1 MPWPCWPGL
10 FCAPALRGKR
20 PAYRPEVLSSA
31 PFYSYS
37 MPLSLSEVKDRAI
50 RFAQEWQGE
59 TREHAEAKA
68 FWGDFFTVFGVNRR
82 RVATFEE
89 PVKKLSGQQG
99 FIDLLWKGTLL
110 VEHKSRGKD
119 LDKAVQQAKDYFP
132 GLKDHELP
140 KYILVSD
147 FARFRLY
154 DLDEGT
160 SFDFGLE
167 ELHQHL
173 HLFSFL
179 TGYQKRQYQAED
191 PANIRAAEL
200 MGELHDALLRGG
212 YHGHKLE
219 VLLVRIL
226 FCLFAE
232 DTAIFEKDAF
242 REFLEA
248 HTRPDGS
255 DVGAQLAQF
264 FSVLD
269 QPHAERQRQL
279 PAHLQQLPYVNG
291 SLFTEFFPFPAFD
304 EALREQLVRCT
315 YFDWSRIS
323 PAIFGSLFQSVTDPV
338 KRRNLGA
345 HYTSEANILKV
356 LQGLFL
362 DELRQE
368 LTQAGQNRPRLNALH
383 LRLEQLR
390 FLDPS
395 CGCGNF
401 LVVTYRELRLLEQ
414 EILERLFADRR
425 ATGQTVDLALYARV
439 QVDQAYGIEV
449 EEFPARIAEVAMWL
463 MDHQLN
469 LRLSEA
475 FGNLYLR
482 LPLTRTARIV
492 HGNALTTDWETVAPK
507 DQLSYILG
515 NPPFIGQRLQTV
527 KQKAEVAAVANRLK
541 SVGNLDYVSAWFLKA
556 AQYMQDTHVKAAF
569 VSTNSITQG
578 EQVGTLWNEMM
589 NRYGVKIHFAHRTF
603 KWSNEARGNAN
614 VFCVIVGF
622 GIDEPKQAIL
632 YDYATPKAA
641 AQGRV
646 VKQINPYLIEAD
658 SLVVTS
664 RTKPISAVPPM
675 VWGNKPTDGGHL
687 VLSDEEKSE
696 LVAAEPA
703 AAKYIRRFLGGQE
716 FLYNEARWCLWLKDA
731 SPSELK
737 AMPLVM
743 ERVGKV
749 KQMRLESTKA
759 ATQKWAAYPQV
770 FMEIRQPDTTY
781 LALPEVSSE
790 NRTYIPI
797 GFLEPEVIASN
808 KLQMVP
814 NGTPYLFGVMT
825 SLMHMT
831 WMRLVCGRLE
841 SRFSYSGTLV
851 YNNFPFPPTPSA
863 KQVAAVEA
871 AAQLV
876 LAARAQFP
884 EESLATL
891 YDPLTMPPALVKAHQ
906 TLDRAVDLCYR
917 PAAFPTELSRLE
929 FLFEQYRQLQAPLLP
944 PAPKPGRKARPAV

>member
-1 MPWPCWPGL
+1 
-10 FCAPALRGKR
+10 
-20 PAYRPEVLSSA
+20 
-31 PFYSYS
+31 

-68 FWGDFFTVFGVNRR
+68 FWGDFFNVFGVNRR

-191 PANIRAAEL
+191 PANIKAAEL

-269 QPHAERQRQL
+269 QPPQERQRQL

-304 EALREQLVRCT
+304 AGLREQLIRCT

-356 LQGLFL
+356 IQGLFL

-368 LTQAGQNRPRLNALH
+368 LTQAGQNRPRLDALH
-383 LRLEQLR
+383 RRLEQLR

-414 EILERLFADRR
+414 EILERLFQDRR

-507 DQLSYILG
+507 HQLSYILG
-515 NPPFIGQRLQTV
+515 NPPFIGYHLQT
-527 KQKAEVAAVANRLK
+527 KQQKAEMATLFKGVNGAGL
-541 SVGNLDYVSAWFLKA
+541 LDFASAWFYKA
-556 AQYMQDTHVKAAF
+556 AQYMKGTSIRAAL
-569 VSTNSITQG
+569 VSTNSIVQG
-578 EQVGTLWNEMM
+578 EQVGILWNELFT
-589 NRYGVKIHFAHRTF
+589 NQQVKIHFAHRTF
-603 KWSNEARGNAN
+603 KWNNEARGNAQ
-614 VFCVIVGF
+614 VYCVIIGF
-622 GIDEPKQAIL
+622 GPEDSPKHFI
-632 YDYATPKAA
+632 YDYSTPRAEPM
-641 AQGRV
+641 RREV
-646 VKQINPYLIEAD
+646 SRINSYLIEAD
-658 SLVVTS
+658 NTLISG
-664 RTKPISAVPPM
+664 RTKPLSHVPEM
-675 VWGNKPTDGGHL
+675 VNGNKPVDGGFFFL
-687 VLSDEEKSE
+687 NDVEKDE
-696 LVAAEPA
+696 LLLNEPR
-703 AAKYIRRFLGGQE
+703 AKDYIKPFLGAQE
-716 FLYNEARWCLWLKDA
+716 FLRNQNRWSLWLEGI
-731 SPSELK
+731 SPSVLKEL
-737 AMPLVM
+737 PLVSQ
-743 ERVGKV
+743 RVNQV
-749 KQMRLESTKA
+749 RLFRLDSSKA
-759 ATQKWAAYPQV
+759 DTVRMAQYPTLFGQT
-770 FMEIRQPDTTY
+770 RQPKNNY
-781 LALPEVSSE
+781 LLIPRHSSE
-790 NRTYIPI
+790 NRRYVPFGFFTPDVILGDSCMSIPN
-797 GFLEPEVIASN
+797 A
-808 KLQMVP
+808 
-814 NGTPYLFGVMT
+814 TPYLFGVMT
-825 SLMHMT
+825 SEMHMA
-831 WMRLVCGRLE
+831 WMRQICGRIK
-841 SRFSYSGTLV
+841 SDFRYSATLV
-851 YNNFPFPPTPSA
+851 YNNFPFPASPSA

-871 AAQLV
+871 AAQQV

-906 TLDRAVDLCYR
+906 QLDKAVDLCYR

-944 PAPKPGRKARPAV
+944 PPPKRPRKSAA

>member
-1 MPWPCWPGL
+1 
-10 FCAPALRGKR
+10 
-20 PAYRPEVLSSA
+20 
-31 PFYSYS
+31 

-68 FWGDFFTVFGVNRR
+68 FWGDFFNVFGVNRR

-356 LQGLFL
+356 IQGLFL

-368 LTQAGQNRPRLNALH
+368 LAQAGQNRPRLNALH

-515 NPPFIGQRLQTV
+515 NPPFIGSKLMTEGQRKELL
-527 KQKAEVAAVANRLK
+527 AVAGPKLQGAG
-541 SVGNLDYVSAWFLKA
+541 VLDYVAAWYLKA
-556 AQYMQDTHVKAAF
+556 AQYAQNTAIRVAL

-578 EQVGTLWNEMM
+578 EQVSILWGEMLNHYKM
-589 NRYGVKIHFAHRTF
+589 HVQFAHRTF

-622 GIDEPKQAIL
+622 GAQAL
-632 YDYATPKAA
+632 PTRRLFDYATPKSAP
-641 AQGRV
+641 QELQ
-646 VKQINPYLIEAD
+646 VKNINPYLVDGPDI
-658 SLVVTS
+658 LVG
-664 RTKPISAVPPM
+664 RRQMPISPVPGINF
-675 VWGNKPTDGGHL
+675 GNMPLDGGNL
-687 VLSDEEKSE
+687 LLSDEDKHE
-696 LVAAEPA
+696 LLAKEPGAAPFIKQFMGA
-703 AAKYIRRFLGGQE
+703 QE
-716 FLYNEARWCLWLKDA
+716 FIRNEKRWCLWLVDA

-737 AMPLVM
+737 
-743 ERVGKV
+743 K
-749 KQMRLESTKA
+749 
-759 ATQKWAAYPQV
+759 
-770 FMEIRQPDTTY
+770 
-781 LALPEVSSE
+781 LPEVMKRVEGVRQFRAASVAASTQKFAATPTLFRDRKLPTAYLIVPSVSSE
-790 NRTYIPI
+790 ARRYIPI
-797 GFLEPEVIASN
+797 GFLTDEVVPSN
-808 KLQMVP
+808 LVFTIP
-814 NGTPYLFGVMT
+814 DATSYLFGVLT
-825 SLMHMT
+825 SHMHMA
-831 WMRLVCGRLE
+831 WMRQVCGRLE
-841 SRFSYSGTLV
+841 SRYRYSKDLV
-851 YNNFPFPPTPSA
+851 YNNFPFPATPSA

-871 AAQLV
+871 AAQQV

-944 PAPKPGRKARPAV
+944 PPAKPKRPRKPAA

>member
-1 MPWPCWPGL
+1 M
-10 FCAPALRGKR
+10 A
-20 PAYRPEVLSSA
+20 
-31 PFYSYS
+31 
-37 MPLSLSEVKDRAI
+37 LSLSELKDRAI

-68 FWGDFFTVFGVNRR
+68 FWGDFFNVFGVNRR

-160 SFDFGLE
+160 NHDFPLE

-179 TGYQKRQYQAED
+179 TGYQKRQYKDED
-191 PANIRAAEL
+191 PANIKAAEL
-200 MGELHDALLRGG
+200 MGELHDALLRDG

-242 REFLEA
+242 RAFLEEN
-248 HTRPDGS
+248 TREDGS
-255 DVGAQLAQF
+255 DVGAQLAQW

-269 QPHAERQRQL
+269 KPNHERQRHL
-279 PAHLQQLPYVNG
+279 PAHLQALPYVNG
-291 SLFTEFFPFPAFD
+291 SLFTEFFEFPAFD
-304 EALREQLVRCT
+304 QALREHLIRCT

-345 HYTSEANILKV
+345 HYTSETNILKV
-356 LQGLFL
+356 IQGLFL

-368 LTQAGQNRPRLNALH
+368 LAQAGQNRQRLDQLH
-383 LRLEQLR
+383 RRLEKVR

-414 EILERLFADRR
+414 EVLERLFAAQV

-482 LPLTRTARIV
+482 LPLTRTAKIV
-492 HGNALTTDWETVAPK
+492 HGNALTTDWEAVAPK
-507 DQLSYILG
+507 DQLTYILG
-515 NPPFIGQRLQTV
+515 NPPFIGYHLQT
-527 KQKAEVAAVANRLK
+527 KTQKEEMAALFNKVNGAGL
-541 SVGNLDYVSAWFLKA
+541 LDYVTAWFFKA
-556 AQYMQDTHVKAAF
+556 AKYMEGTAIRTAL
-569 VSTNSITQG
+569 VSTNSVVQG
-578 EQVGTLWNEMM
+578 EQVGILWNEIFT
-589 NRYGVKIHFAHRTF
+589 RFGVKIHFAHRTF
-603 KWSNEARGNAN
+603 KWNNEARGNAQ

-622 GIDEPKQAIL
+622 GPQDTDRHVI
-632 YDYATPKAA
+632 YDYETPRAEPL
-641 AQGRV
+641 QRQV
-646 VKQINPYLIEAD
+646 TRINSYLIEAD
-658 SLVVTS
+658 NILIASK
-664 RTKPISAVPPM
+664 TKPLCQVPEM
-675 VWGNKPTDGGHL
+675 VNGNKPVDGGGFFL
-687 VLSDEEKSE
+687 NDEEKE
-696 LVAAEPA
+696 EMLRQEPGAEPFI
-703 AAKYIRRFLGGQE
+703 KPFLGAQE
-716 FLYNEARWCLWLKDA
+716 FLRNQSRWCLWLDGIA
-731 SPSELK
+731 PSTLRDL
-737 AMPLVM
+737 PLVA
-743 ERVGKV
+743 ERVNQV
-749 KQMRLESTKA
+749 RAFRLDSSKA
-759 ATQKWAAYPQV
+759 DTVRMAQFPSLFGQT
-770 FMEIRQPDTTY
+770 RQPKTEY
-781 LALPEVSSE
+781 LLIPRHSSE
-790 NRTYIPI
+790 NRHFVPFGFFSPDVILGDSCMSIPN
-797 GFLEPEVIASN
+797 A
-808 KLQMVP
+808 
-814 NGTPYLFGVMT
+814 TPYLFGVISST
-825 SLMHMT
+825 MHNA
-831 WMRLVCGRLE
+831 WMRQICGRIK
-841 SRFSYSGTLV
+841 SDFRYSGTLV
-851 YNNFPFPPTPSA
+851 YNNFPFPPSPSP
-863 KQVAAVEA
+863 KQAAAVEA
-871 AAQLV
+871 AAQQV

-884 EESLATL
+884 TESLATL

-906 TLDRAVDLCYR
+906 QLDRAVDQCYR
-917 PAAFPTELSRLE
+917 LAAFPTELSRLE
-929 FLFEQYRQLQAPLLP
+929 YLFGEYRRLTEPLLEE
-944 PAPKPGRKARPAV
+944 AGAAAKPKSSRKALSE

>member
-1 MPWPCWPGL
+1 M
-10 FCAPALRGKR
+10 A
-20 PAYRPEVLSSA
+20 
-31 PFYSYS
+31 
-37 MPLSLSEVKDRAI
+37 LSLSELKDRAI

-68 FWGDFFTVFGVNRR
+68 FWGDFFNVFGVNRR

-160 SFDFGLE
+160 SYDFPLE

-179 TGYQKRQYQAED
+179 TGYQKRQYKDED
-191 PANIRAAEL
+191 PANIKAAEL
-200 MGELHDALLRGG
+200 MGELHDALLRDG

-242 REFLEA
+242 RSFLEEN
-248 HTRPDGS
+248 TREDGS
-255 DVGAQLAQF
+255 DVGAQLAQW

-269 QPHAERQRQL
+269 KPNHERQRHL
-279 PAHLQQLPYVNG
+279 PAHLQALPYVNG
-291 SLFTEFFPFPAFD
+291 SLFTEFFEFPAFD
-304 EALREQLVRCT
+304 QALREQLLRCT

-356 LQGLFL
+356 IQGLFL

-368 LTQAGQNRPRLNALH
+368 LAQAGQNRQRLDQLH
-383 LRLEQLR
+383 RRLEKVR

-414 EILERLFADRR
+414 EVLERLFAAQV
-425 ATGQTVDLALYARV
+425 ATGQTVDLTLYARV

-515 NPPFIGQRLQTV
+515 NPPFIGQAWQS
-527 KQKAEVAAVANRLK
+527 KEQKAQMERLF
-541 SVGNLDYVSAWFLKA
+541 VGNKMARSLDFVSAWYLKA
-556 AQYMQDTHVKAAF
+556 AQYIQDTAIKVAF

-578 EQVGTLWNEMM
+578 EQVSPLWGELMGK
-589 NRYGVKIHFAHRTF
+589 YGVKIQFAHRTF
-603 KWSNEARGNAN
+603 RWNNEARGNAA
-614 VFCVIVGF
+614 VYCVIIGF
-622 GIDEPKQAIL
+622 GLDTPAFCRL
-632 YDYATPKAA
+632 FDYPTPKSPPQEVRATTINA
-641 AQGRV
+641 YLVDGPNVLVANRSRPLSRV
-646 VKQINPYLIEAD
+646 PVMARG
-658 SLVVTS
+658 S
-664 RTKPISAVPPM
+664 M
-675 VWGNKPTDGGHL
+675 PTDGGYFI
-687 VLSDEEKSE
+687 LSDEEKAE
-696 LVAAEPA
+696 LVAKEPLA
-703 AAKYIRRFLGGQE
+703 LKFIRRYLGARE
-716 FLYNEARWCLWLKDA
+716 FLYNEVRWCLWLKEA

-737 AMPLVM
+737 ALPLVAA
-743 ERVGKV
+743 RVEGV
-749 KQMRLESTKA
+749 RQARLDSPAPSTRA
-759 ATQKWAAYPQV
+759 FAQFPTL
-770 FMEIRQPDTTY
+770 FRQDGQPTTDF

-790 NRTYIPI
+790 NRTYVPI
-797 GFLEPEVIASN
+797 GFLGPDVVPSN
-808 KLQMVP
+808 KLQIVP
-814 NGTPYLFGVMT
+814 EATPYLFGVLT
-825 SLMHMT
+825 SIMHMT
-831 WMRLVCGRLE
+831 WVNHICGRLE
-841 SRFSYSGTLV
+841 SRINYGNNLV
-851 YNNFPFPPTPSA
+851 YNNFPFPTSPSA

-871 AAQLV
+871 AAAQV
-876 LAARAQFP
+876 LAVRAQFP
-884 EESLATL
+884 DEHLATL
-891 YDPLTMPPALVKAHQ
+891 YDKLSMPPALVKAHQ
-906 TLDRAVDLCYR
+906 QLDRTVDQCYR
-917 PAAFPTELSRLE
+917 SAAFPTELSRLE
-929 FLFEQYRQLQAPLLP
+929 YLFGEYRRLTEPLLEEVG
-944 PAPKPGRKARPAV
+944 AASKPKRQRKALSE

>member
-1 MPWPCWPGL
+1 M
-10 FCAPALRGKR
+10 A
-20 PAYRPEVLSSA
+20 
-31 PFYSYS
+31 
-37 MPLSLSEVKDRAI
+37 LSLSELKDRAI

-68 FWGDFFTVFGVNRR
+68 FWGEFFNVFGVNRR

-160 SFDFGLE
+160 SHDFPLE

-179 TGYQKRQYQAED
+179 TGYQKRQYKDED
-191 PANIRAAEL
+191 PANIKAAEL
-200 MGELHDALLRGG
+200 MGELHDALLRDG

-232 DTAIFEKDAF
+232 DTAIFEKNAF
-242 REFLEA
+242 QEFLEL
-248 HTRPDGS
+248 HTREDGS
-255 DVGAQLAQF
+255 DVGAQLAQW

-269 QPHAERQRQL
+269 KPNHERQRHL
-279 PAHLQQLPYVNG
+279 PAHLQALPYVNG
-291 SLFTEFFPFPAFD
+291 SLFTEFFEFPAFD
-304 EALREQLVRCT
+304 QALREQLIRCT

-345 HYTSEANILKV
+345 HYTSETNILKV
-356 LQGLFL
+356 IQGLFL

-368 LTQAGQNRPRLNALH
+368 LAQAGQNRQRLDQLH
-383 LRLEQLR
+383 RRLEKVR

-414 EILERLFADRR
+414 EILERLFAAQV

-482 LPLTRTARIV
+482 LPLTRTARII

-507 DQLSYILG
+507 DQLCYILG
-515 NPPFIGQRLQTV
+515 NPPFIGSKPMTEGQRKELLAVAGPRLQGAGV
-527 KQKAEVAAVANRLK
+527 LDFVAAW
-541 SVGNLDYVSAWFLKA
+541 YLKA
-556 AQYMQDTHVKAAF
+556 AQYVQNTAIRVAL

-578 EQVGTLWNEMM
+578 EQVSILWGEML
-589 NRYGVKIHFAHRTF
+589 RLGVHIQFAHRTF
-603 KWSNEARGNAN
+603 KWSNEARGNAQ

-622 GIDEPKQAIL
+622 GQQAL
-632 YDYATPKAA
+632 PLRRLFDYATPRSEPQELK
-641 AQGRV
+641 
-646 VKQINPYLIEAD
+646 VKNINPYLVDTEDVIVGKR
-658 SLVVTS
+658 S
-664 RTKPISAVPPM
+664 KPLSSVPEISYGSMANDA
-675 VWGNKPTDGGHL
+675 GNL
-687 VLSDEEKSE
+687 LLSDDEKNALLQKE
-696 LVAAEPA
+696 PEAAQF
-703 AAKYIRRFLGGQE
+703 IRRFVGSQE
-716 FLYNEARWCLWLKDA
+716 FINKIPRWCLWLVDA
-731 SPSELK
+731 SPSQLK
-737 AMPLVM
+737 SLPEVAK
-743 ERVGKV
+743 RVEAV
-749 KQMRLESTKA
+749 RLYRKASKRA
-759 ATQKWAAYPQV
+759 ATAKLADFPTLFGEQ
-770 FMEIRQPDTTY
+770 RQPTSEY
-781 LALPEVSSE
+781 ILIPGVSSE
-790 NRTYIPI
+790 NRRYIPI
-797 GFLEPEVIASN
+797 GFMPPEVIASD
-808 KLQMVP
+808 LCRTVASASI
-814 NGTPYLFGVMT
+814 YHFGVLT
-825 SLMHMT
+825 SHMHMA
-831 WMRLVCGRLE
+831 WMRAVCGKLE
-841 SRFSYSGTLV
+841 GRYRYSGLIV
-851 YNNFPFPPTPSA
+851 YNNFPFPIAPST

-871 AAQLV
+871 AAAQV

-884 EESLATL
+884 EESLAAL
-891 YDPLTMPPALVKAHQ
+891 YDPHTMPPALVKAHQ
-906 TLDRAVDLCYR
+906 QLDRAVDQCYR
-917 PAAFPTELSRLE
+917 SAAFPTELSRLE
-929 FLFEQYRQLQAPLLP
+929 YLFGEYRRLTEPLLGGAAT
-944 PAPKPGRKARPAV
+944 APKPKRKPKAIA

>member
-1 MPWPCWPGL
+1 
-10 FCAPALRGKR
+10 
-20 PAYRPEVLSSA
+20 
-31 PFYSYS
+31 

-68 FWGDFFTVFGVNRR
+68 FWGDFFNVFGVNRR

-89 PVKKLSGQQG
+89 PVKKLSGHQG

-191 PANIRAAEL
+191 PANIKAAEL

-264 FSVLD
+264 FSILD
-269 QPHAERQRQL
+269 QPPQERQRQL

-304 EALREQLVRCT
+304 AGLREQLIRCT

-356 LQGLFL
+356 IQGLFL

-368 LTQAGQNRPRLNALH
+368 LAQAGQNRPRLDALH
-383 LRLEQLR
+383 RRLEQLR

-414 EILERLFADRR
+414 EILERLFQDRR

-507 DQLSYILG
+507 HQLSYILG
-515 NPPFIGQRLQTV
+515 NPPFVGAMLMDEQQRQELLN
-527 KQKAEVAAVANRLK
+527 VAGPLK
-541 SVGNLDYVSAWFLKA
+541 SAGVLDYVAAWYLKA
-556 AQYMQDTHVKAAF
+556 AQYVQGTTIRVAL

-578 EQVGTLWNEMM
+578 EQVSILWNEML
-589 NRYGVKIHFAHRTF
+589 NRYKMHVQFAHRTF

-614 VFCVIVGF
+614 VFCVIVGYGEEALPTRRLF
-622 GIDEPKQAIL
+622 
-632 YDYATPKAA
+632 DYATPKSEP
-641 AQGRV
+641 QELK
-646 VKQINPYLIEAD
+646 VKNINPYLVDGPEL
-658 SLVVTS
+658 LVTN
-664 RTKPISAVPPM
+664 RTQPLSNVPPM
-675 VWGNKPTDGGHL
+675 RFGSMPRDGGNL
-687 VLSDEEKSE
+687 ILTEEEKDE
-696 LVAAEPA
+696 FLLTEPN
-703 AAKYIRRFLGGQE
+703 AAKWIRPYTGAQE
-716 FLYNEARWCLWLKDA
+716 FINGYTRYCLWLERIG
-731 SPSELK
+731 PSELK
-737 AMPLVM
+737 SLPQIVK
-743 ERVGKV
+743 RVEATRV
-749 KQMRLESTKA
+749 FRAASKA
-759 ATQKWAAYPQV
+759 SSTQKFASTPTLFCQIA
-770 FMEIRQPDTTY
+770 QPNTQY
-781 LALPEVSSE
+781 LLIPRVSSE
-790 NRTYIPI
+790 RRLYVPI
-797 GFLEPEVIASN
+797 GFLSPETIAN
-808 KLQMVP
+808 DQVLTIADA
-814 NGTPYLFGVMT
+814 TPFLFGVLT
-825 SLMHMT
+825 SAMHMA
-831 WMRLVCGRLE
+831 WMRQICGRLK
-841 SRFSYSGTLV
+841 SDYRYSKDIV
-851 YNNFPFPPTPSA
+851 YNNFPFPASPSA

-871 AAQLV
+871 AAQQV

-891 YDPLTMPPALVKAHQ
+891 YDPLTMPPALVRAHQ
-906 TLDRAVDLCYR
+906 QLDRAVDLCYR

-944 PAPKPGRKARPAV
+944 PPPTPKRPRKSAA

>member
-1 MPWPCWPGL
+1 
-10 FCAPALRGKR
+10 
-20 PAYRPEVLSSA
+20 
-31 PFYSYS
+31 

-68 FWGDFFTVFGVNRR
+68 FWGDFFNVFGVNRR

-119 LDKAVQQAKDYFP
+119 LDKAMQQAKDYFP

-160 SFDFGLE
+160 SFDFQLE

-279 PAHLQQLPYVNG
+279 PPHLQQLPYVNG

-304 EALREQLVRCT
+304 AALREQLVRCT

-356 LQGLFL
+356 IQGLFL

-515 NPPFIGQRLQTV
+515 NPPFIGSKLMTESQRKELL
-527 KQKAEVAAVANRLK
+527 AVAGPKLQGAG
-541 SVGNLDYVSAWFLKA
+541 VLDYVAAWYLKA
-556 AQYMQDTHVKAAF
+556 AQYVQNTAIRVAL

-578 EQVGTLWNEMM
+578 EQVSILWGEML
-589 NRYGVKIHFAHRTF
+589 RLGVHIQFAHRTF
-603 KWSNEARGNAN
+603 KWSNEARGNAQ

-622 GIDEPKQAIL
+622 GQDALPVRRL
-632 YDYATPKAA
+632 FDYATPRSEPQELK
-641 AQGRV
+641 
-646 VKQINPYLIEAD
+646 VKNINPYLVDAENVIVGKR
-658 SLVVTS
+658 S
-664 RTKPISAVPPM
+664 KPLSNVPEISYGSMA
-675 VWGNKPTDGGHL
+675 NDGGNL
-687 VLSDEEKSE
+687 LLSDEEKNE
-696 LVAAEPA
+696 LLQKEPEAAQF
-703 AAKYIRRFLGGQE
+703 IRRFMGSQE
-716 FLYNEARWCLWLKDA
+716 FINKIPRWCLWLVEA
-731 SPSELK
+731 SPSQLK
-737 AMPLVM
+737 NLPEVAKRIEAV
-743 ERVGKV
+743 
-749 KQMRLESTKA
+749 RLYRQASKRA
-759 ATQKWAAYPQV
+759 ATAKLADFPTLFGEQ
-770 FMEIRQPDTTY
+770 RQPTSEY
-781 LALPEVSSE
+781 ILIPGVSSE
-790 NRTYIPI
+790 NRRYIPM
-797 GFLEPEVIASN
+797 GFMPPEVIASD
-808 KLQMVP
+808 LCRTVP
-814 NGTPYLFGVMT
+814 SASVYHFGVLT
-825 SLMHMT
+825 SQMHMA
-831 WMRLVCGRLE
+831 WMRAVCGRLK
-841 SRFSYSGTLV
+841 SDFRYSGLLV
-851 YNNFPFPPTPSA
+851 YNNFPFPATPSA

-871 AAQLV
+871 AAQQV

-944 PAPKPGRKARPAV
+944 PPAKARRTKR

>member
-1 MPWPCWPGL
+1 
-10 FCAPALRGKR
+10 
-20 PAYRPEVLSSA
+20 
-31 PFYSYS
+31 

-50 RFAQEWQGE
+50 RFAQEWQHE

-68 FWGDFFTVFGVNRR
+68 FWGEFFNVFGVNRR

-119 LDKAVQQAKDYFP
+119 LDKAGQQAKDYFP
-132 GLKDHELP
+132 GLQDHELP

-160 SFDFGLE
+160 QHDFGLS

-179 TGYQKRQYQAED
+179 TGYQKRQYQPED

-242 REFLEA
+242 RAFLEE

-255 DVGAQLAQF
+255 DVGTRLAQWF
-264 FSVLD
+264 EVLD
-269 QPHAERQRQL
+269 QAPATRQRQL
-279 PAHLQQLPYVNG
+279 PDYLQQLPYVNG

-304 EALREQLVRCT
+304 AALREQLIRCT

-356 LQGLFL
+356 IQGLFL

-368 LTQAGQNRPRLNALH
+368 LAQAGQNRPRLNALH
-383 LRLEQLR
+383 LRLEKLR

-425 ATGQTVDLALYARV
+425 ATGQTIDLALYARV

-515 NPPFIGQRLQTV
+515 NPPFIGQSWQT
-527 KQKAEVAAVANRLK
+527 KEQRAELAAVAGNMK
-541 SVGNLDYVSAWFLKA
+541 SAGILDYVSAWFLKA
-556 AQYMQDTHVKAAF
+556 AQYIQGTAIKVAF

-578 EQVGTLWNEMM
+578 EHVPVLWGELVR
-589 NRYGVKIHFAHRTF
+589 RYGVQIHFAHRTF
-603 KWSNEARGNAN
+603 KWGNEAKNNAA
-614 VFCVIVGF
+614 VYCVIVGF
-622 GIDEPKQAIL
+622 GLDAPKQAML
-632 YDYATPKAA
+632 YDYATPKSE
-641 AQGRV
+641 AQGRPV
-646 VKQINPYLIEAD
+646 RRINAYLIDTDDAW
-658 SLVVTS
+658 VTDRS
-664 RTKPISAVPPM
+664 KPLSQVPPM
-675 VWGNKPTDGGHL
+675 IKGSQPTDGGNL
-687 VLSDEEKSE
+687 LMSDAEKEE
-696 LVAAEPA
+696 LVAKEPQA
-703 AAKYIRRFLGGQE
+703 AAFIKPLLGARE
-716 FLYNEARWCLWLKDA
+716 FLYNEPRWCLWLKGA
-731 SPSELK
+731 GPSELK
-737 AMPLVM
+737 SMPLVR
-743 ERVGKV
+743 ERIQRV
-749 KQMRLESTKA
+749 KEMRLASTKESTR
-759 ATQKWAAYPQV
+759 KWANFPQL
-770 FMEIRQPDTTY
+770 FTEDRQPDSDY
-781 LALPEVSSE
+781 LLIPGVTSE
-790 NRTYIPI
+790 NRKYIPV
-797 GFLEPEVIASN
+797 GFMSKEIIATD
-808 KLQMVP
+808 LCRTIP
-814 NGTPYLFGVMT
+814 NATPYLFGVFT
-825 SLMHMT
+825 SQMHMA
-831 WMRLVCGRLE
+831 WMRQICGRLK
-841 SRFSYSGTLV
+841 SDFRYSGTLV
-851 YNNFPFPPTPSA
+851 YNNFPFPPTPTP
-863 KQVAAVEA
+863 KQTAAVEA
-871 AAQLV
+871 AAQQV

-884 EESLATL
+884 QESLATL
-891 YDPLTMPPALVKAHQ
+891 YDPLTMPPVLVKAHQ
-906 TLDRAVDLCYR
+906 QLDRAVDLCYR
-917 PAAFPTELSRLE
+917 SAAFPTELSRLE
-929 FLFEQYRQLQAPLLP
+929 FLFEHYRQLQAPLLP
-944 PAPKPGRKARPAV
+944 PPPKAGRKAPAGR

>member
-1 MPWPCWPGL
+1 M
-10 FCAPALRGKR
+10 A
-20 PAYRPEVLSSA
+20 
-31 PFYSYS
+31 
-37 MPLSLSEVKDRAI
+37 LSLSEIKDRAI

-68 FWGDFFTVFGVNRR
+68 FWGDFFNVFGVNRR

-160 SFDFGLE
+160 SVDFALE

-191 PANIRAAEL
+191 PANIKAAEL
-200 MGELHDALLRGG
+200 MGELHDALLQGG

-242 REFLEA
+242 RAFLEE
-248 HTRPDGS
+248 HTREDGS
-255 DVGAQLAQF
+255 DVGTQLAQW

-269 QPHAERQRQL
+269 QAPQDRQRQL

-304 EALREQLVRCT
+304 KALREQLIRCT

-356 LQGLFL
+356 IQGLFL

-368 LTQAGQNRPRLNALH
+368 LAAAGQNRTKLDQLH
-383 LRLEQLR
+383 RRLEKIR

-401 LVVTYRELRLLEQ
+401 LVVTYRELRVLEQ
-414 EILERLFADRR
+414 EILERQFAAQV
-425 ATGQTVDLALYARV
+425 ATGQTVDLTLYARV

-482 LPLTRTARIV
+482 LPLTRTAKIV
-492 HGNALTTDWETVAPK
+492 HGNALTTDWEAVAPK

-515 NPPFIGQRLQTV
+515 NPPFIGQAWQTAQ
-527 KQKAEVAAVANRLK
+527 QKAEVAAVAKGLK
-541 SVGNLDYVSAWFLKA
+541 AVGALDYVSAWLLKA
-556 AQYMQDTHVKAAF
+556 AQYIQDTTVKVAF

-578 EQVGTLWNEMM
+578 EQVSILWGELMQK
-589 NRYGVKIHFAHRTF
+589 YGVKIHFAHRTF

-614 VFCVIVGF
+614 VFCIIVGF
-622 GIDEPKQAIL
+622 GLETPTQCAL
-632 YDYATPKAA
+632 YDYPTPKAEPLK
-641 AQGRV
+641 RLV
-646 VKQINPYLIEAD
+646 PHINAYLVDAPDIFVAN
-658 SLVVTS
+658 
-664 RTKPISAVPPM
+664 RTKPLSKVPQM
-675 VWGNKPTDGGHL
+675 VWGNKPSDGGFL
-687 VLSDEEKSE
+687 ILSTEEKNE
-696 LVAAEPA
+696 LLTKEPSAAPWIR
-703 AAKYIRRFLGGQE
+703 KYVGGEELIRGTE
-716 FLYNEARWCLWLKDA
+716 RWCLWLVDA
-731 SPSELK
+731 SPSEIQRL
-737 AMPLVM
+737 PLVKA
-743 ERVGKV
+743 RVEAVRKT
-749 KQMRLESTKA
+749 RLGSIAPSTQKRA
-759 ATQKWAAYPQV
+759 ATPTLFVQV
-770 FMEIRQPDTTY
+770 AQPDSDY
-781 LALPEVSSE
+781 LAIPEVSSE
-790 NRTYIPI
+790 RRIYIPI
-797 GFLEPEVIASN
+797 GFLPKEVIASN
-808 KLQMVP
+808 TVQMVP
-814 NGTPYLFGVMT
+814 DATPYLFGLLT
-825 SLMHMT
+825 STMHMT
-831 WMRLVCGRLE
+831 WMRHTCGRLK
-841 SRFSYSGTLV
+841 SDFRYSSSLV
-851 YNNFPFPPTPSA
+851 YNNFPFPSSPTP

-871 AAQLV
+871 AAQQV

-884 EESLATL
+884 MESLATL

-906 TLDRAVDLCYR
+906 QLDKAVDLCYR
-917 PAAFPTELSRLE
+917 AAAFPTELSRLE
-929 FLFEQYRQLQAPLLP
+929 YLFAEYRRLTEPVLDAGKLTK
-944 PAPKPGRKARPAV
+944 PKRATKKVAAEE

>member
-1 MPWPCWPGL
+1 
-10 FCAPALRGKR
+10 
-20 PAYRPEVLSSA
+20 
-31 PFYSYS
+31 
-37 MPLSLSEVKDRAI
+37 MPLSLSEIKDRAI

-68 FWGDFFTVFGVNRR
+68 FWGEFFNVFGMNRR

-160 SFDFGLE
+160 STDFALE

-179 TGYQKRQYQAED
+179 TGYQKRQYKAED
-191 PANIRAAEL
+191 PANIEAAEL
-200 MGELHDALLRGG
+200 MGDLHDALLQGG

-242 REFLEA
+242 RAFLEE
-248 HTRPDGS
+248 HTKENGS
-255 DVGAQLAQF
+255 DVGTQLAQW
-264 FSVLD
+264 FSVID
-269 QPHAERQRQL
+269 QAPQDRQRQL

-304 EALREQLVRCT
+304 ATLREHLIRCT

-323 PAIFGSLFQSVTDPV
+323 PAIFGSLFQSVTDKV

-345 HYTSEANILKV
+345 HYTSETNILKV
-356 LQGLFL
+356 IQGLFL

-368 LTQAGQNRPRLNALH
+368 LAAAGTNRTKLDQLH
-383 LRLEQLR
+383 RRLEKIR

-414 EILERLFADRR
+414 EILERLFSAQV
-425 ATGQTVDLALYARV
+425 ATRQIVDLALYARV

-482 LPLTRTARIV
+482 LPLTRTAKIV
-492 HGNALTTDWETVAPK
+492 HGNALTTDWETVCSDANF
-507 DQLSYILG
+507 ILG
-515 NPPFIGQRLQTV
+515 NPPFVGKSNQNAA
-527 KQKAEVAAVANRLK
+527 QKAEIVA
-541 SVGNLDYVSAWFLKA
+541 VGNLLKVKNASDLDFVAAWHMKA
-556 AQYMQDTHVKAAF
+556 AKYMDHYPQTKTAF
-569 VSTNSITQG
+569 VSTNSIVQG
-578 EQVGTLWNEMM
+578 EQVGILWPALLNM
-589 NRYGVKIHFAHRTF
+589 GFKIGFAHRTF
-603 KWSNEARGNAN
+603 KWSNEAKGKAA
-614 VFCVIVGF
+614 VHCVIIGF
-622 GIDEPKQAIL
+622 SKENPKVKRL
-632 YDYATPKAA
+632 FDYAQPTSAPHEIP
-641 AQGRV
+641 V
-646 VKQINPYLIEAD
+646 ENISPYLLPTAD
-658 SLVVTS
+658 LVAQKRQQPFGS
-664 RTKPISAVPPM
+664 SPKIRCGSKPS
-675 VWGNKPTDGGHL
+675 DGGHL
-687 VLSDEEKSE
+687 ILTVEEMEQLLLVEPNAAPFLRPFIGADE
-696 LVAAEPA
+696 
-703 AAKYIRRFLGGQE
+703 YINNTQ
-716 FLYNEARWCLWLKDA
+716 RWCLWLENISPGELQRLPNVKKRVDA
-731 SPSELK
+731 VRASRLK
-737 AMPLVM
+737 
-743 ERVGKV
+743 
-749 KQMRLESTKA
+749 ST
-759 ATQKWAAYPQV
+759 
-770 FMEIRQPDTTY
+770 
-781 LALPEVSSE
+781 ALPTQRAADYPTRFFFVSQPANEYILIPETSSE
-790 NRTYIPI
+790 RRRFIPI
-797 GFLEPEVIASN
+797 GFVSPHIIASN
-808 KLQMVP
+808 KAYLIDSSDK
-814 NGTPYLFGVMT
+814 YLFGVLCST
-825 SLMHMT
+825 MHMA
-831 WMRLVCGRLE
+831 WMRTVAGRMK
-841 SRFSYSGTLV
+841 SDYSYSGSLV
-851 YNNFPFPPTPSA
+851 YNNFPFPPSPSP
-863 KQVAAVEA
+863 KQIAAVEA
-871 AAQLV
+871 AAQQM

-884 EESLATL
+884 MESLATL
-891 YDPLTMPPALVKAHQ
+891 YDPLTMPPVLVKAHQ
-906 TLDRAVDLCYR
+906 QLDKAVDLCYR
-917 PAAFPTELSRLE
+917 AAAFSTELSRLE
-929 FLFEQYRQLQAPLLP
+929 YLFKEYRRLTEPVLVVDAVAKPKRGGQKAAKLQNAD
-944 PAPKPGRKARPAV
+944 

>member
-1 MPWPCWPGL
+1 M
-10 FCAPALRGKR
+10 A
-20 PAYRPEVLSSA
+20 
-31 PFYSYS
+31 
-37 MPLSLSEVKDRAI
+37 LSLSELKDRAI

-68 FWGDFFTVFGVNRR
+68 FWGDFFNVFGVNRR

-160 SFDFGLE
+160 NYDFPLE

-179 TGYQKRQYQAED
+179 TGYQKRQYKDED
-191 PANIRAAEL
+191 PANIKAAEL
-200 MGELHDALLRGG
+200 MGELHDALLRDG

-242 REFLEA
+242 RAFLEEN
-248 HTRPDGS
+248 TREDGS
-255 DVGAQLAQF
+255 DVGAQLAQW

-269 QPHAERQRQL
+269 KPNHERQRHL
-279 PAHLQQLPYVNG
+279 PAHLQALPYVNG
-291 SLFTEFFPFPAFD
+291 SLFTEFFEFPAFD
-304 EALREQLVRCT
+304 QALREQLIRCT

-345 HYTSEANILKV
+345 HYTSETNILKV
-356 LQGLFL
+356 IQGLFL

-368 LTQAGQNRPRLNALH
+368 LAQAGQNRQRLDQLH
-383 LRLEQLR
+383 RRLEKVR

-414 EILERLFADRR
+414 EILERLFAAQV

-507 DQLSYILG
+507 DQLTYILG
-515 NPPFIGQRLQTV
+515 NPPFIGQAWQTV
-527 KQKAEVAAVANRLK
+527 QQKAEVAAVAKGLK
-541 SVGNLDYVSAWFLKA
+541 SVGALDYVSAWLLKA
-556 AQYMQDTHVKAAF
+556 AQYIQDTAVKVAF

-578 EQVGTLWNEMM
+578 EQVSILWGELMQKH
-589 NRYGVKIHFAHRTF
+589 GVKIHFAHRTF

-622 GIDEPKQAIL
+622 GLDEPKQCAL
-632 YDYATPKAA
+632 YDYPTPTSEPLKRMVPHINAYLVDAA
-641 AQGRV
+641 DVFIG
-646 VKQINPYLIEAD
+646 N
-658 SLVVTS
+658 
-664 RTKPISAVPPM
+664 RTKPVSNVPQM
-675 VWGNKPTDGGHL
+675 IWGNKPSDGGFL
-687 VLSDEEKSE
+687 VLTPDEKEE
-696 LVAAEPA
+696 LLSKEPGAAPWVR
-703 AAKYIRRFLGGQE
+703 KYLGGE
-716 FLYNEARWCLWLKDA
+716 ELIRGTERWCLWLVDI
-731 SPSELK
+731 SPSELQK
-737 AMPLVM
+737 LPLVKA
-743 ERVGKV
+743 RVEAV
-749 KQMRLESTKA
+749 RQSRLASKAPSTQKRA
-759 ATQKWAAYPQV
+759 ATPTLFVQIA
-770 FMEIRQPDTTY
+770 QPASDY
-781 LALPEVSSE
+781 LAIPEVSSE
-790 NRTYIPI
+790 RRTYIPI
-797 GFLEPEVIASN
+797 GFLPKAVIASN

-814 NGTPYLFGVMT
+814 DATPYLFGVLT
-825 SLMHMT
+825 SAMHMA
-831 WMRLVCGRLE
+831 WMRYTCGRLE
-841 SRFSYSGTLV
+841 SRFSYSNSLV
-851 YNNFPFPPTPSA
+851 YNNFPFPATPSP
-863 KQVAAVEA
+863 KQVTGVEA
-871 AAQLV
+871 AAQVV

-884 EESLATL
+884 DASLATL

-906 TLDRAVDLCYR
+906 QLDRAVDQCYR
-917 PAAFPTELSRLE
+917 SAAFPTELSRLE
-929 FLFEQYRQLQAPLLP
+929 YLFDEYRRLTEPVLGNVGA
-944 PAPKPGRKARPAV
+944 APKSKRKPKAIA